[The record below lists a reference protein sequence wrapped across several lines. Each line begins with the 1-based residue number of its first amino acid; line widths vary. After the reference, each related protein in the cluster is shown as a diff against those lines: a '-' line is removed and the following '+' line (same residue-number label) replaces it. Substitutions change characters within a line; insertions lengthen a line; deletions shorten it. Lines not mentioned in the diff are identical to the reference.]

1 MFKEKFED
9 YWADMAKKSRNELME
24 KIESQNPDL
33 IRQINRVEW
42 VFRNKLTHLTWED
55 GSPITERDYTTA
67 ELARLLDPPF
77 APVNDLSR
85 RGIEDQQQFSLYIS
99 QDPVLWSKH
108 ILGVEPRVYQVLMLR
123 DASSRVIYRLG
134 RRMGKCLDVHTPIPT
149 PGGWKTMGQLDVG
162 FQVYDEKAQVCNVI
176 YATDYQY
183 GHNCYE
189 VTFADGQSIVTDED
203 HLWSIN
209 GSLTA
214 TTVEIKR
221 GIDDGQV
228 DYFIEGRVPAQYSLT
243 LNATLTQHQIV
254 DVKPVETRPV
264 KCIKVDSESNL
275 FLAGE
280 SFVPTHNT
288 YTLAIKLL
296 HHAWTTSDGG
306 ILVLAPMS
314 SQVNLL
320 YEESKRLASYSELV
334 NNSLIKS
341 RQTPYAEIQFST
353 GSAARFF
360 TTGMKAGG
368 KCLSPDHDVLTANG
382 WRSIM
387 NVHEGDRVLSWDG
400 KNYVWKSI
408 TNTTSY
414 HHEGDMVWVNRP
426 DLSFFATPNHKFPV
440 WWNGQWQMVEAQDLA
455 NEDQIPIAAP
465 PDVYDPE
472 FVDVILKHLD
482 ADEIPKQHFTLNTE
496 WRPDAEFLQLCATA
510 IGRYAKLRPWVDGW
524 SVEVSESTFQFTKV
538 GKTKTAYYQGP
549 VFCIEVEDT
558 HTFVAR
564 HNGTVFVTGN
574 SDVAR
579 GQEAELII
587 LDEMD
592 YMGEDDLVAIYA
604 ILMPTREGEPEKS
617 LVAAS
622 TPSGKHGKFREWS
635 TNPAHGFSHHWY
647 PSFCFTGEQK
657 VLMADGSY
665 KAIVDVRVNDHVQTE
680 QGPKRVITK
689 FEREY
694 EGDIINVTTYGNNIP
709 IRTTPEHPFAAC
721 KRQSKQNPSYEGI
734 QAGYPWQWTL
744 AQDLTKPVPRD
755 QNSGTWLKYIF
766 DDKERP
772 TTIDLLDLNA
782 HLYEHQPGR
791 VTIYPAPGTGREF
804 KNDFPRFVDLQDCNL
819 AWLLGI
825 YTAEGNLTVEKTA
838 YDNAPTK
845 VHWTLNEG
853 ERQVMTQIQDILDI
867 FDAGRVY
874 VYPRQNQHSIFGTI
888 SNAPLA
894 ILLQYLVGSRS
905 LHKQLHHSLIKAPK
919 EFQRSFLYAY
929 AIGDGWERIKG
940 SWDIRT
946 SSEQLAHQVQA
957 ICTRLGWIASISR
970 SEGTTKRGGGG
981 YGPYYSQPSWLI
993 EFNRSSRSM
1002 LGKRYT
1008 STPGEA
1014 ALLVKN
1020 TAREPFTGTVYNLEV
1035 EDTNTFIVQG
1045 VLVHNCN
1052 ILMDKK
1058 TEDEQRAEYTE
1069 NEFRR
1074 EIEADWGEPAEGV
1087 YAKRHL
1093 DRAFLDRP
1101 WDYVA
1106 QRRHPDSDYYIGV
1119 DWDTVAA
1126 GPNIVVL
1133 EVLPE
1138 NYDADPRLAGMLR
1151 VSFREEV
1158 DNQQDAPLTAA
1169 TERIIELNQI
1179 FAPARI
1185 MIDKGYG
1192 TVQHEQLLQYGTD
1205 HPETKLKERLT
1216 GVSFSEKITMKD
1228 PSTREDIKKDVKPYM
1243 VNVLQHLFEQDMIFF
1258 PNTDLD
1264 LYNQLLGY
1272 IVLRVNESGRPIYEG
1287 MHSDHAHDALALAC
1301 LGYNYDHDKLHA
1313 KPNVARRAA
1322 IARTTN
1328 SDLDDPDYPNQS
1340 RVAPML
1346 ASYGRRKQ
1354 RAGAGVRKRKK
1365 F

>member
-24 KIESQNPDL
+24 KIESQHPDL

-55 GSPITERDYTTA
+55 GSPITERDYTSA

-77 APVNDLSR
+77 APINTLSQK
-85 RGIEDQQQFSLYIS
+85 GIEEQQQFSLYIS

-108 ILGVEPRVYQVLMLR
+108 ILGVEPRVYQILMLR
-123 DASSRVIYRLG
+123 DPSSRVLYRLG
-134 RRMGKCLDVHTPIPT
+134 RRMGKCLDVDTPIPT
-149 PGGWKTMGQLDVG
+149 PGGWKTMADIEVGQH
-162 FQVYDEKAQVCNVI
+162 VYDDKGRVCNVVF
-176 YATDYQY
+176 ATDYKY
-183 GHNCYE
+183 DHNCYE
-189 VTFADGQSIVTDED
+189 VHFNDGYSIVADED
-203 HLWSIN
+203 HLWGVGSETLTTLQIKN
-209 GSLTA
+209 GLEA
-214 TTVEIKR
+214 GEEYV
-221 GIDDGQV
+221 
-228 DYFIEGRVPAQYSLT
+228 IEGGVPAVYTGHSSVVY
-243 LNATLTQHQIV
+243 HKHEIV
-254 DVKPVETRPV
+254 DIKPIETRPV

-280 SFVPTHNT
+280 NCVPTHNT

-296 HHAWTTSDGG
+296 HHAWTTSNGG

-314 SQVNLL
+314 SQVNLI
-320 YEESKRLASYSELV
+320 YEAAKTLASYSDLV
-334 NNSLIKS
+334 DNSLVRT

-360 TTGMKAGG
+360 TTGMKSGG

-400 KNYVWKSI
+400 KNYVWKPV

-440 WWNGQWQMVEAQDLA
+440 WWNEQWQMVEAQDLA
-455 NEDQIPIAAP
+455 YEDQIPIAAP
-465 PDVYDPE
+465 PEIYDPE
-472 FVDVILKHLD
+472 FVGIILKFLN
-482 ADEIPKQHFTLNTE
+482 ADEIPEHHFTLTVNS
-496 WRPDAEFLQLCATA
+496 RKDAEFLQLCATA
-510 IGRYAKLRPWVDGW
+510 IGRYAKLRPWMDGW
-524 SVEVSESTFQFTKV
+524 SVEVSENTFQSVKA

-549 VFCIEVEDT
+549 VFCIEVADT

-617 LVAAS
+617 LIAAS
-622 TPSGKHGKFREWS
+622 TPSGKHGKFREWA
-635 TNPAHGFSHHWY
+635 TNSAHGFSAHWY
-647 PSFCFTGEQK
+647 PS
-657 VLMADGSY
+657 
-665 KAIVDVRVNDHVQTE
+665 
-680 QGPKRVITK
+680 
-689 FEREY
+689 
-694 EGDIINVTTYGNNIP
+694 
-709 IRTTPEHPFAAC
+709 
-721 KRQSKQNPSYEGI
+721 
-734 QAGYPWQWTL
+734 
-744 AQDLTKPVPRD
+744 
-755 QNSGTWLKYIF
+755 
-766 DDKERP
+766 
-772 TTIDLLDLNA
+772 
-782 HLYEHQPGR
+782 
-791 VTIYPAPGTGREF
+791 
-804 KNDFPRFVDLQDCNL
+804 
-819 AWLLGI
+819 
-825 YTAEGNLTVEKTA
+825 
-838 YDNAPTK
+838 
-845 VHWTLNEG
+845 
-853 ERQVMTQIQDILDI
+853 
-867 FDAGRVY
+867 
-874 VYPRQNQHSIFGTI
+874 
-888 SNAPLA
+888 
-894 ILLQYLVGSRS
+894 
-905 LHKQLHHSLIKAPK
+905 
-919 EFQRSFLYAY
+919 YA
-929 AIGDGWERIKG
+929 
-940 SWDIRT
+940 
-946 SSEQLAHQVQA
+946 
-957 ICTRLGWIASISR
+957 
-970 SEGTTKRGGGG
+970 
-981 YGPYYSQPSWLI
+981 
-993 EFNRSSRSM
+993 
-1002 LGKRYT
+1002 
-1008 STPGEA
+1008 
-1014 ALLVKN
+1014 
-1020 TAREPFTGTVYNLEV
+1020 
-1035 EDTNTFIVQG
+1035 
-1045 VLVHNCN
+1045 N
-1052 ILMDKK
+1052 ILMDAK
-1058 TEDEQRAEYTE
+1058 TEAEQRAEYTD
-1069 NEFRR
+1069 NEIRR

-1138 NYDADPRLAGMLR
+1138 DYDEDPRLTGMLR

-1192 TVQHEQLLQYGTD
+1192 TVQHEQLLQYGSD

-1216 GVSFSEKITMKD
+1216 GVSFSEKIMMKD

-1243 VNVLQHLFEQDMIFF
+1243 VNVLQHLFEKDMIFF

-1287 MHSDHAHDALALAC
+1287 LHSDHAHDALALAC

-1322 IARTTN
+1322 IARTAN
-1328 SDLDDPDYPNQS
+1328 SEPDDPDYPSQS

-1346 ASYGRRKQ
+1346 ANYGRRKQ